1 MKMLL
6 NKLLLDMSCS
16 EMLRNQNE
24 EKHCSPILD
33 EFVLFLVIVKYLS
46 MPGRSSI
53 KDMHFIYTRDKK
65 TVKPI
70 RHSAARRLLQTDDL
84 VFLRMT
90 LQSFY
95 LKWLQCYT
103 YSLLAMV
110 TTSQTNMVDP
120 TNAISQADTL
130 QCHFDFQGKGK
141 RWYHHVNCYAL
152 TFMG

>member
-1 MKMLL
+1 
-6 NKLLLDMSCS
+6 MSCS

-95 LKWLQCYT
+95 LK
-103 YSLLAMV
+103 
-110 TTSQTNMVDP
+110 
-120 TNAISQADTL
+120 
-130 QCHFDFQGKGK
+130 
-141 RWYHHVNCYAL
+141 
-152 TFMG
+152 